1 MRSDLFKKSALLGLL
16 LLPALSIAA
25 DKPIPPAKPETPVVA
40 AADKEP
46 IYGYQLMTEQ
56 ERATFRTQMQ
66 AATTDEERQQIRL
79 QHREQMLERAKA
91 QGITLPEPPA
101 VAPGEQPV
109 FGGRMM
115 TNEEQMR
122 FRTQMQNATTDEERQ
137 QIRLQHREQMLE
149 RAKAQGVTLSD
160 PPAITPGDEVVFGGQ
175 MMTMEERLQFRT
187 QMQNATTDEERQ
199 QIRLQHREQML
210 ERAKAQGVTLSDMPM
225 MNGQGMG
232 KGMGMGMGGGTGS
245 GSSSGSSSG
254 SGSGSSSSGSSSG
267 QGSSG
272 SSSGGGNSG
281 GGSGNSGGGGGK

>member
-91 QGITLPEPPA
+91 QG
-101 VAPGEQPV
+101 
-109 FGGRMM
+109 
-115 TNEEQMR
+115 
-122 FRTQMQNATTDEERQ
+122 
-137 QIRLQHREQMLE
+137 
-149 RAKAQGVTLSD
+149 VTL
-160 PPAITPGDEVVFGGQ
+160 Q
-175 MMTMEERLQFRT
+175 
-187 QMQNATTDEERQ
+187 
-199 QIRLQHREQML
+199 
-210 ERAKAQGVTLSDMPM
+210 DMPM

-245 GSSSGSSSG
+245 GSSSGS
-254 SGSGSSSSGSSSG
+254 GSGSSSSGSSSG

-272 SSSGGGNSG
+272 SNSGGGSGNSG
-281 GGSGNSGGGGGK
+281 GGSGNSGGGK